1 VISATGLTKRFGRKT
16 AVDDLTFEV
25 HPGRVTGFLG
35 PNGSGKSTT
44 MRLMLGL
51 DHANAG
57 TATFDGKRYRQLHR
71 PLTVVGALLDP
82 GYIHPG
88 RSARNHLRSVAASNG
103 IPRRRVDDVLEMV
116 GIGDVGKQLVGTF
129 SLGMKQRLGL
139 ATALLG
145 DPAHLVLDE
154 PANGLDPEGI
164 QWTRAFLSYL
174 ADQGRTVFVSS
185 HLLGEMAM
193 LADDLVVIGQGR
205 LIARGTVTEFVQRYA
220 RQATVRVRSPQSEE
234 LAARLRAD
242 GATVREVAVAELPS
256 SRAEPGGRLPP
267 PSPGVVELVVEGADA
282 VAIGNLAARH
292 GLALHL
298 LSPEQ
303 PSLEEAF
310 LEVTRSS
317 QEYRAGL
324 PGHASPPPPP
334 PPPPPPSPSAP
345 EEGAA

>member
-1 VISATGLTKRFGRKT
+1 VITSTGLTKRFGAKT
-16 AVDDLTFEV
+16 AVDDLSFEV

-57 TATFDGKRYRQLHR
+57 VATFDGVRFHDLRR
-71 PLTVVGALLDP
+71 PLTVVGSLLDP
-82 GYIHPG
+82 GYVHPG
-88 RSARNHLRSVAASNG
+88 RSARNHLRAVAAANG
-103 IPRRRVDDVLEMV
+103 IPARRADEVLETV
-116 GIGDVGKQLVGTF
+116 GIASVAKQQAGTF

-145 DPAHLVLDE
+145 DPSHLVLDE

-185 HLLGEMAM
+185 HLLGEMAV

-205 LIARGTVTEFVQRYA
+205 LIAQGSVDEFIARYA
-220 RQATVRVRSPQSEE
+220 PQVRVRVRSPQVDQ
-234 LAARLRAD
+234 LAAVLRAR
-242 GATVREVAVAELPS
+242 GASVSESLVAEAPAP
-256 SRAEPGGRLPP
+256 RTEPGAPLPPP
-267 PSPGVVELVVEGADA
+267 PSPRRELLVEGVDPE
-282 VAIGNLAARH
+282 VIGDLAA
-292 GLALHL
+292 GSGISLHL
-298 LSPEQ
+298 LAPVT

-310 LEVTRSS
+310 FEVTRSS
-317 QEYRAGL
+317 QEYRAGM
-324 PGHASPPPPP
+324 
-334 PPPPPPSPSAP
+334 PPSGSAS
-345 EEGAA
+345 